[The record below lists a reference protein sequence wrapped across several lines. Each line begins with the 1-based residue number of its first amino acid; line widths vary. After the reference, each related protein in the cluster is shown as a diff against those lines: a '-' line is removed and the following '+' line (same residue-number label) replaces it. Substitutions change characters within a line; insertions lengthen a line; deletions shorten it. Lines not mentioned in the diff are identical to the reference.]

1 MSDDNE
7 WMTIDQAS
15 DYSKLSRSTLYQWCK
30 DGRLAY
36 KDQPRGG
43 RLVSRPGLD
52 KILAPVVE
60 ASPAQAVER
69 LVAGFDRL
77 LRESYQLLAD
87 NPPKLDSVGKWVPY
101 AIFGHLLR
109 NGRALH
115 QLLTTGYVDEGRAI
129 GRVMM
134 AAALNI
140 VAIVDADSDG
150 RALQFL
156 AYQRPLRRKA
166 LDRLVAQGHLSPQR
180 RDAIDAANTDAED
193 KTLAGYTAAGITPRP
208 IGNGQTTW
216 HGLND
221 RDLAKRMKAERW
233 YDIYYGPLSDMGA
246 HANIASLTGIVN
258 EMLAGSFVVGPSRTD
273 PVHLV
278 MAASDAVGEATC
290 QLERHFALGMNSE
303 AEAIYQRAQRSIT
316 MHVHWLA
323 LHRATAGPGA

>member
-1 MSDDNE
+1 MLATMSDDE
-7 WMTIDQAS
+7 WLTIDQAS
-15 DYSKLSRSTLYQWCK
+15 KYSKLSRSTLYQWTK
-30 DGRLAY
+30 DGRLEF

-43 RLVSRPGLD
+43 RLVSRAGLD
-52 KILAPVVE
+52 QILAPVVE
-60 ASPAQAVER
+60 ASPVQAVDR

-101 AIFGHLLR
+101 AIFGLLLR

-115 QLLTTGYVDEGRAI
+115 QLLSSGYVEEGRAI

-166 LDRLVAQGHLSPQR
+166 LDRLVAQGHLTQQR
-180 RDAIDAANTDAED
+180 RDAIDTADTDAED
-193 KTLAGYTAAGITPRP
+193 KTLAGYAAAGITPQP
-208 IGNGQTTW
+208 IGKGQNTW

-221 RDLAKRMKAERW
+221 RDLAIRMKAERW

-246 HANIASLTGIVN
+246 HGNIASLTGIVN

-273 PVHLV
+273 PTHVV

-290 QLERHFALGMNSE
+290 QLERHFALGKSAE
-303 AEAIYQRAQRSIT
+303 AEAIHQRAQRSIL
-316 MHVHWLA
+316 MHAH
-323 LHRATAGPGA
+323 

>member
-1 MSDDNE
+1 MADEE
-7 WMTIDQAS
+7 WLTIEQAS
-15 DYSKLSRSTLYQWCK
+15 DYSKLSRSTVYQWCK

-36 KDQPRGG
+36 QEQPRGS
-43 RLVSRPGLD
+43 RMVSRASLD
-52 KILAPVVE
+52 QILAPVVE
-60 ASPAQAVER
+60 ASPAQAAER

-115 QLLTTGYVDEGRAI
+115 QLLTSGYVDEGRAI

-156 AYQRPLRRKA
+156 AYERPLRRKA
-166 LDRLVAQGHLSPQR
+166 LDRLVAQGHLTQQR
-180 RDAIDAANTDAED
+180 RDAIDAVDTDAED
-193 KTLAGYTAAGITPRP
+193 KTLAGYGAAGITPIR
-208 IGNGQTTW
+208 IGKGQSTW
-216 HGLND
+216 HGLTD
-221 RDLAKRMKAERW
+221 RDLAIRMKAERW
-233 YDIYYGPLSDMGA
+233 YDLYYGPLSDMGA

-273 PVHLV
+273 PAHVV
-278 MAASDAVGEATC
+278 MAGSAAVGEATSR
-290 QLERHFALGMNSE
+290 LERHFALGKSAE
-303 AEAIYQRAQRSIT
+303 AEAIHRRAQQSIL
-316 MHVHWLA
+316 MHVHWQA
-323 LHRATAGPGA
+323 FHRTARGAGG